1 MIDLPS
7 DPELLLHTVMTLSS
21 RLAALSVEC
30 STLSVERDAA
40 IAQRD
45 AAIQETDKLLVI
57 LSQYK
62 RAIFGPRSET
72 LDPGQLS
79 LFTKAA
85 EVTPAAANDDA
96 PVSRRP
102 DGAEGRGK
110 RPARRNRGRLP
121 EHLPRIDVVID
132 IDSQVCPCCGDRLH
146 KIGETI
152 KEAFDVVPIQYRV
165 KRTVRP
171 RYACRGCRQGVL
183 QAPAPAQAIDGGMVT
198 EALLADIAV
207 MKYGYQMP
215 LYRQEQMFAAQGIA
229 LDRQTLAS
237 WMGRFAWW
245 LKPLHELLRDTVM
258 SYPRL
263 FADETPLPVL
273 DPGRGRTKVCQFW
286 AIATDDRPWGG
297 PAPPAVV
304 YVFAEDRKAIRA
316 KQLFGGYHGILQ
328 VDGYAAYKGLIKG
341 GANLVQLAF
350 CFAHARRKFWDV
362 HVATKSPIA
371 TEALQRIAMFYAIE
385 KRIRG
390 LPAAQ
395 RAAVRQADTR
405 PLIEDF
411 KPWLEAR
418 LLEVPKKSGLGRAIR
433 YTLNHWD
440 GLTRFIE
447 DGRIEIDSNTIERLI
462 KPIAIGKKNYL
473 FAGSQSGAE
482 TWAILA
488 SLIATARLHDIDP
501 RHYLTDVLER
511 IVSGHTRINQLHTLL
526 PWNWKAEWEGAEAK
540 LAA

>member
-1 MIDLPS
+1 MSDLPF
-7 DPELLLHTVMTLSS
+7 DPALLRQTVIVLSS
-21 RLAALSVEC
+21 RLAALSAEC
-30 STLSVERDAA
+30 SSLSAERDAA

-45 AAIQETDKLLVI
+45 AAIQENDKLLMI

-62 RAIFGPRSET
+62 RTIFGPRSET
-72 LDPGQLS
+72 LDLGQLS
-79 LFTKAA
+79 LFTITAQA
-85 EVTPAAANDDA
+85 VRAAANDD
-96 PVSRRP
+96 VTGGRLP
-102 DGAEGRGK
+102 DGAEDRGK
-110 RPARRNRGRLP
+110 RPARPNRGKLP

-132 IDSQVCPCCGDRLH
+132 MESQICPCCGEQLH
-146 KIGETI
+146 KIGETV
-152 KEAFDVVPIQYRV
+152 KEAFDVIPMQYRV
-165 KRTVRP
+165 KRIVRP
-171 RYACRGCRQGVL
+171 RYGCRGCRQGVL

-198 EALLADIAV
+198 EALL
-207 MKYGYQMP
+207 
-215 LYRQEQMFAAQGIA
+215 
-229 LDRQTLAS
+229 
-237 WMGRFAWW
+237 
-245 LKPLHELLRDTVM
+245 KPLHTLLRDTVM

-304 YVFAEDRKAIRA
+304 YMFAEDRKAIRA
-316 KQLFGGYHGILQ
+316 KQLFGDYHGILQ
-328 VDGYAAYKGLIKG
+328 VDGYAAYKGLIKNG
-341 GANLVQLAF
+341 GHLVQLAF

-371 TEALQRIAMFYAIE
+371 AEALQRIAMFYAIE
-385 KRIRG
+385 DRIRG
-390 LPAAQ
+390 LPAAH
-395 RAAVRQADTR
+395 RAAVRQTNTK

-418 LLEVPKKSGLGRAIR
+418 LLEVSKKSGLGKAIR

-440 GLTRFIE
+440 GLTRFID
-447 DGRIEIDSNTIERLI
+447 DGRIEIDSNTVERSI
-462 KPIAIGKKNYL
+462 KPIGLGKKNYL
-473 FAGSQSGAE
+473 FAGNEGGAE

-488 SLIATARLHDIDP
+488 SLINSAKLQDIDP

-511 IVSGHTRINQLHTLL
+511 IVSGRTKINQLNTLL
-526 PWNWKAEWEGAEAK
+526 PWNWKAERDGSEAK

>member
-1 MIDLPS
+1 MGDLPS
-7 DPELLLHTVMTLSS
+7 DPVLLRQTVMTLSS
-21 RLAALSVEC
+21 RLAALSAEC
-30 STLSVERDAA
+30 STLSAERDAA

-45 AAIQETDKLLVI
+45 AAVQENDKLLMI

-62 RAIFGPRSET
+62 RTVFGPRSET

-79 LFTKAA
+79 LFITAQAA
-85 EVTPAAANDDA
+85 GAVANDD
-96 PVSRRP
+96 VTGGRLP
-102 DGAEGRGK
+102 DGADGRGK
-110 RPARRNRGRLP
+110 RPARRSRGKLP

-132 IDSQVCPCCGDRLH
+132 IESHICPCCGERLH
-146 KIGETI
+146 KIGETV
-152 KEAFDVVPIQYRV
+152 KEAYDVIPMQYRV
-165 KRTVRP
+165 KRIVRP
-171 RYACRGCRQGVL
+171 RYGCRGCRLGVL
-183 QAPAPAQAIDGGMVT
+183 QAPAPAQPIDGGMVT
-198 EALLADIAV
+198 EALLAHIAV
-207 MKYGYQMP
+207 MKYGYQLP
-215 LYRQEQMFAAQGIA
+215 LYRQEQMFAAQGIT

-237 WMGRFAWW
+237 WMRRAAWW
-245 LKPLHELLRDTVM
+245 LKPLHTLLRDTVM

-304 YVFAEDRKAIRA
+304 YMFAEDRKAIRA
-316 KQLFGGYHGILQ
+316 KQLFGDYHGILQ
-328 VDGYAAYKGLIKG
+328 VDGYAAYKGLIKNG
-341 GANLVQLAF
+341 GRLMQLAF

-371 TEALQRIAMFYAIE
+371 AEALQRIAMFYAIE
-385 KRIRG
+385 DRVRG
-390 LPAAQ
+390 LPAAH
-395 RAAVRQADTR
+395 RAAVRQTDTR

-418 LLEVPKKSGLGRAIR
+418 LLEVSKKSGLGKAIR

-440 GLTRFIE
+440 GLTRFID
-447 DGRIEIDSNTIERLI
+447 DGRIEIDNNTVERSI
-462 KPIAIGKKNYL
+462 KPIGLGKKNYL
-473 FAGSQSGAE
+473 FAGSEGGAE

-488 SLIATARLHDIDP
+488 SLVNSAKLQDIDP

-511 IVSGHTRINQLHTLL
+511 IVSGRTKINQLHTLL
-526 PWNWKAEWEGAEAK
+526 PWNWKVERDGSETK